1 MTGKQPIYFRA
12 AEHLE
17 HPIGTQVTHNMH
29 SHSIFEGPNII
40 YLVATCTK
48 FRMTLIAFKTS
59 RGRRS
64 PPQKIGLFSF
74 FLVGIQGGGKRT
86 RFGSVEC
93 VRETRGSRAYAFY
106 KTFRPCV
113 RKYFDPP
120 SLQHT
125 QLNLIKT
132 TFCV

>member
-1 MTGKQPIYFRA
+1 VTGKQPIYFRA

-74 FLVGIQGGGKRT
+74 LLVGIQGGESEQDLGAWSVCERRGEAGHIMHFT
-86 RFGSVEC
+86 RLFDP
-93 VRETRGSRAYAFY
+93 AFEN
-106 KTFRPCV
+106 TLIRRPCNI
-113 RKYFDPP
+113 P
-120 SLQHT
+120 
-125 QLNLIKT
+125 N
-132 TFCV
+132 